1 MPGENRRFTMA
12 VTLINVFSVPRG
24 KETEFV
30 KWWQDV
36 KENITAQQGFIS
48 GKFHRSI
55 KPESRYNFIN
65 VAVSYPSAD
74 RARIFPEPSA
84 ELCSEHPLLRLNLKS
99 VHVQHEKRQESKR
112 QEMREKDRPSDQR
125 KQKAKV
131 HGIAA
136 QTVDA

>member
-1 MPGENRRFTMA
+1 MA

-55 KPESRYNFIN
+55 KPESRYNSLMSRSHTHLRTERAYSLNRPPNF
-65 VAVSYPSAD
+65 APST
-74 RARIFPEPSA
+74 RS
-84 ELCSEHPLLRLNLKS
+84 S
-99 VHVQHEKRQESKR
+99 
-112 QEMREKDRPSDQR
+112 
-125 KQKAKV
+125 
-131 HGIAA
+131 G
-136 QTVDA
+136 

>member
-1 MPGENRRFTMA
+1 MA

-36 KENITAQQGFIS
+36 KENITAQPGFIS

-65 VAVSYPSAD
+65 VAVWETEEVYWKAY
-74 RARIFPEPSA
+74 E
-84 ELCSEHPLLRLNLKS
+84 KS
-99 VHVQHEKRQESKR
+99 VTP
-112 QEMREKDRPSDQR
+112 M
-125 KQKAKV
+125 KAKLEQL
-131 HGIAA
+131 GIEMVPALYHVA
-136 QTVDA
+136 FEY